1 MIEWVG
7 IGLLAFGL
15 LGMAVAVLLAFVW
28 KIPDVMDEL
37 SGRKAKRQIQGLKDL
52 NIGSGGMDGFS
63 TNELYELLNSSG
75 NLLWTR
81 LGSSG
86 SVSEDPVVD
95 QRPIDA
101 DILERES
108 SNDTNKMSDDGDL
121 FENGVSGNGEVSN
134 VGRNF
139 REVIVLEEQTSL
151 SQEGMK

>member
-95 QRPIDA
+95 QRPIDT

-108 SNDTNKMSDDGDL
+108 SNDTNKMPDDGDL